1 MENIYARY
9 ACYKNAKKLG
19 EYVKDEKN
27 IIFTPEK
34 DTSLDDAVGMS
45 ISIAKY
51 FQMPVSLSFNNVKLD
66 IPYQKNDM
74 PTEQEIIKQFQNT
87 NKR

>member
-1 MENIYARY
+1 MEKILVSY

-19 EYVKDEKN
+19 EYVKDEQN

-34 DTSLDDAVGMS
+34 ESSLYDVVGIS

-51 FQMPVSLSFNNVKLD
+51 FQMPVSLSFNNTKLD
-66 IPYQKNDM
+66 IPYKQTGM
-74 PTEQEIIKQFQNT
+74 PTEQEIINQIQKQ
-87 NKR
+87 K